1 MSPEC
6 AWDTVLNAAVAQWAG
21 NTAQHELREALD
33 QVLEQVG
40 DNTLRRA
47 LELRWSRRDSRG
59 RQLIGAWLSPDTGG
73 TQADGRKYETRC

>member
-47 LELRWSRRDSRG
+47 LELPLEQERQSRQTTYRR
-59 RQLIGAWLSPDTGG
+59 LAIP
-73 TQADGRKYETRC
+73 

>member
-47 LELRWSRRDSRG
+47 LELPLEQERQSQQTTCRR
-59 RQLIGAWLSPDTGG
+59 LAIP
-73 TQADGRKYETRC
+73 

>member
-40 DNTLRRA
+40 YNTLRRA
-47 LELRWSRRDSRG
+47 LELPLEQERQSRQTTCRR
-59 RQLIGAWLSPDTGG
+59 LAIP
-73 TQADGRKYETRC
+73 

>member
-47 LELRWSRRDSRG
+47 LELPPEQERQSRQTTYRR
-59 RQLIGAWLSPDTGG
+59 LAIP
-73 TQADGRKYETRC
+73 

>member
-47 LELRWSRRDSRG
+47 LELPLEQERESRQTTYRR
-59 RQLIGAWLSPDTGG
+59 LSIP
-73 TQADGRKYETRC
+73 